1 MKILEHSENP
11 PSGAPDS
18 SLLPPGPMTGVFAA
32 GRRSLTLGIIVSAST
47 IALES
52 LAVATVLPTA
62 AFELDGLGSYGWA
75 FSAFLLASLIG
86 AIAAGDLADVRGP
99 GLPAGVGFGLFGA
112 GLVLAG
118 LAPAWPIFLFGRAL
132 QGFGGGALLALAD
145 LAVGARIS

>member
-99 GLPAGVGFGLFGA
+99 GLPAGVGDC
-112 GLVLAG
+112 
-118 LAPAWPIFLFGRAL
+118 PSSSRA
-132 QGFGGGALLALAD
+132 ATE
-145 LAVGARIS
+145 S